1 MFYEA
6 LKDATEYGKQK
17 WISSP
22 NWHANSSLEGLV
34 LGGLAGGMSC
44 ALHTI
49 LSGAFLLSL
58 LLILI
63 DNLLFTILVYRS

>member
-6 LKDATEYGKQK
+6 LKDVTEYGKQK

-22 NWHANSSLEGLV
+22 NWQVNNSFEGLV

-44 ALHTI
+44 ALSSI
-49 LSGAFLLSL
+49 LSTQVLLDIHCSVL
-58 LLILI
+58 LVFVH
-63 DNLLFTILVYRS
+63 NN